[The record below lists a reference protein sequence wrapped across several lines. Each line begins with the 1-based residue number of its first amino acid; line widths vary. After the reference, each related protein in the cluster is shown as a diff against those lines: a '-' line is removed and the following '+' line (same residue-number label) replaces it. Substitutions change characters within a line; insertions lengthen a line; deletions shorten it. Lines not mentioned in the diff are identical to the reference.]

1 MAKPGARE
9 LTTTVLNAPMTVK
22 RLASKWSAGK
32 WRIAMLVGVLL
43 SGAGTAFAVR
53 AYNSIRHE
61 PARQLEDRPSS
72 DPSTAATPVTTDA
85 VAPAPPSDASRAD
98 KPLVPATPAASPAGA
113 GGPASGNPASG
124 NPASRN
130 TAGAKS
136 AAQGPAESKARQ
148 LARVWVYGDAVY
160 PSAIKL
166 KPGTVL
172 LRMENQ
178 VGFNVNLVLTKLTG
192 GGTGPVT
199 TLGAQGKTLRSIQV
213 LELGAGLYEY
223 YDQSRPQIKGRLIVE
238 P

>member
-1 MAKPGARE
+1 MSKLGARE
-9 LTTTVLNAPMTVK
+9 LTTTLSNAPKTVR
-22 RLASKWSAGK
+22 RLGSKWSASKRSTGK
-32 WRIAMLVGVLL
+32 WRMAMLVGILL

-61 PARQLEDRPSS
+61 PTPKWEDRPSS
-72 DPSTAATPVTTDA
+72 EPSTAATPVARNA
-85 VAPAPPSDASRAD
+85 VAPAEPSDVSHAD
-98 KPLVPATPAASPAGA
+98 KPLVPATPATSPAGA
-113 GGPASGNPASG
+113 GDPASG

-130 TAGAKS
+130 PAGAKS

-148 LARVWVYGDAVY
+148 LARVWVYWDAVY

-172 LRMENQ
+172 LRMENE
-178 VGFNVNLVLTKLTG
+178 VGFDVNLVLTRLTG
-192 GGTGPVT
+192 GGTGHVT

-223 YDQSRPQIKGRLIVE
+223 YDESRPQLKGRLIVE